1 VTVPKLNTTDYTR
14 TQTKAPTC
22 TATGTY
28 TWKWKTTT
36 YGTFSYTTSIAA
48 TGHLN
53 FGKVSTGARM
63 EVSCT
68 DCGKKFSA
76 SMDDVHVVVVNA
88 YWKDGKLYAQSLV
101 MNARGSVASSI
112 NVKKLEISNQSG
124 LVAAGEFGTIDSMIL
139 LGYSYKTH
147 TFVFSGDAIKQ
158 MNADMSS
165 FTWKFSV
172 GYN

>member
-1 VTVPKLNTTDYTR
+1 
-14 TQTKAPTC
+14 
-22 TATGTY
+22 
-28 TWKWKTTT
+28 
-36 YGTFSYTTSIAA
+36 
-48 TGHLN
+48 
-53 FGKVSTGARM
+53 M